1 MTEGAILVTARTT
14 VQTDYRIYSMKN
26 NLEIFNNKFNFFVE

>member
-26 NLEIFNNKFNFFVE
+26 NLEIFNNKFNLIVE